1 MGKIKLNLPT
11 GVSVDKSLIN
21 SFKVEN
27 ITYAVFDADSVGS
40 MGLPI
45 ILVSKYDNNRLVKI
59 VEADEWTKVKGY
71 LKEIISGVKKEFVQL
86 DSSLEADEIFYTQL
100 TLPLAS
106 FDSLK
111 KVYDEFVASSSS
123 NNVNEVVTST
133 PEMVNDLPN
142 VNVETNNIS
151 NAVDNVVGIVDN
163 SPVVANQSV
172 PETDN
177 GIKEN
182 IISQPID
189 NNLETSTIASPANEG
204 NIVPELNNVPVSND
218 ALIQPNSEIIN
229 NDLNIISQDVVS
241 NPVQNNATN
250 TNTNT
255 DAVAN
260 PLIEDNV
267 LPNLEV
273 QTPEKVVEASIPN
286 PTENVVSE
294 LQVIPSVTNNE
305 VSAQNEGEVQ
315 NNNEVLET
323 PVVETSQVQKVN
335 LDAEK
340 EEFLKLCG
348 DLFDKI
354 IEKIKN
360 N

>member
-1 MGKIKLNLPT
+1 MGKIKINLPT

-111 KVYDEFVASSSS
+111 KVYDEFVSSSS
-123 NNVNEVVTST
+123 INEANEVVATT
-133 PEMVNDLPN
+133 PEMVTDIPN
-142 VNVETNNIS
+142 VNGEINNIS

-163 SPVVANQSV
+163 SQIVAGQNISQTENV
-172 PETDN
+172 
-177 GIKEN
+177 IKEN
-182 IISQPID
+182 IVSQPID
-189 NNLETSTIASPANEG
+189 NNLETSNIVTPAIEG
-204 NIVPELNNVPVSND
+204 NIVPELKNVPVSND
-218 ALIQPNSEIIN
+218 TLIQPNNEIIS
-229 NDLNIISQDVVS
+229 NDLNVVSQDVVS
-241 NPVQNNATN
+241 NSVQNNVL
-250 TNTNT
+250 NT

-260 PLIEDNV
+260 PLIDDNV

-273 QTPEKVVEASIPN
+273 QKPEKVVDVPTSN
-286 PTENVVSE
+286 TTENVVPE
-294 LQVIPSVTNNE
+294 LQVIPSVANNE
-305 VSAQNEGEVQ
+305 SSVQNEVLVQ

-323 PVVETSQVQKVN
+323 PVVEATQTQKIN